1 MQSKFWAK
9 GVDDESGDN
18 VTESS
23 DNEIDDKKP
32 LVPAQAER
40 WAAIDS
46 SSSEEEER
54 VIKSYEGK
62 RLDFY
67 KNIGSSLNE
76 SMESNDFNQLLKDYE
91 NLYKFM
97 IKESP
102 ERIPNFAIVYL
113 DKFTKYVETTF
124 QSNVEKKD
132 LSKNKAQTLNKL
144 RAKIRKCSEF
154 YQNKLNLYHEN
165 PDDFKAALE
174 DELDE
179 DEDEEEEDDE
189 EEEEDDEQEEEG
201 AGGIVKDNED
211 DSIKDAEG
219 KKKKKKEKENDEKSG
234 QDDDSSDDWS
244 YSDGDEYASDDAD
257 DKTKSAMSK
266 WGLKTSEKVEKKKVV
281 KTKKVKKEGTKKEE
295 KTAQVDENQSAKNKA
310 YAELLST
317 KNLSEEVIRNRVK
330 FVIEKRGRKGL
341 DKHEHIN
348 ILSKLSELAKT
359 ISTQSYI
366 EVLEQLINL
375 EFDIV
380 SSVYT
385 YMSFNIWNKAFKYI
399 ELILDILIQNESFYL
414 VSINITEE
422 ITEEIITEKE
432 KISRSCKTLI
442 SFLAKL
448 DDELLKALL
457 YIDAQTEEYR
467 KRLGKTVHMIALL
480 YKGYNYV
487 KFTKKL
493 PDLAIYISMRIL
505 EHMYYKP
512 EALFMQ
518 IWNFVTS
525 RKENNTSLTDA
536 DRTNGG
542 RKETDMENNGSGNAN
557 VFSSLNGGSNVNGS
571 IKENGDLKACYNT
584 QTNGDMDKQLNEQSP
599 KQADKLGS
607 KIDDNNMSP
616 KKVVEKYVYEIFEY
630 GTKQQKIKALLQLS
644 FNRSLQ
650 DEFLE
655 AKELLNVANVHEL
668 ALSSDIQTQIL
679 YNRNL
684 IQLGLCAFRHGR
696 IYEAHCCLGEICS
709 QNKHRELIAQG
720 VSTLKNQ
727 EKTLEQ
733 ERAEKRRLLS
743 FHMHISIELIECVNN
758 ICAMLLEVP
767 NLARHTYESKKDI
780 ISRQFRRF
788 LDIYDK
794 QVFNNPPE
802 NNKEIILLATKYLQK
817 GNWKL
822 CCEKIFSLSVWS
834 KFSDRERV
842 QNILQ
847 ERIKQEAMRTYIFR
861 YISIYDSFA
870 VDQLCIMF
878 DLSENSVHSILSKMM
893 INHEIPACWN
903 ESSKH
908 IIINKVNPTALQTVA
923 IKLAE
928 NINEVM
934 EQNELAFNMRNPK
947 FMFMQEKRTQ
957 MKDDKSSWLHKK
969 GDGKYGKSYH
979 QHKNVHY
986 KKNFKEKIVSK
997 NFA

>member
-9 GVDDESGDN
+9 GADDDSGDN

-23 DNEIDDKKP
+23 DNEVDDKKP
-32 LVPAQAER
+32 LVSAQAER

-62 RLDFY
+62 RIDFY
-67 KNIGSSLNE
+67 KNIGNSLNE
-76 SMESNDFNQLLKDYE
+76 SMGSSDFNQLLKDYE
-91 NLYKFM
+91 SVYKFM
-97 IKESP
+97 VKESS

-113 DKFTKYVETTF
+113 DKLTKYVETTF
-124 QSNVEKKD
+124 QNNVEKKV

-144 RAKIRKCSEF
+144 KAKIRKCSEF

-165 PDDFKAALE
+165 PEEFKAAMQDEEE
-174 DELDE
+174 DEE
-179 DEDEEEEDDE
+179 EEEEEDDE
-189 EEEEDDEQEEEG
+189 EEEEADEEEADEGDEADEEEG
-201 AGGIVKDNED
+201 G
-211 DSIKDAEG
+211 
-219 KKKKKKEKENDEKSG
+219 KKKEKTPGEED
-234 QDDDSSDDWS
+234 SDDWS
-244 YSDGDEYASDDAD
+244 NSEEEGYVSDDAD

-266 WGLKTSEKVEKKKVV
+266 WGLKTSEKVEKKKAV

-295 KTAQVDENQSAKNKA
+295 KATHVDENQSAKNKA

-348 ILSKLSELAKT
+348 ILSKLCELAKT

-366 EVLEQLINL
+366 EVLEQMINL
-375 EFDIV
+375 EFDVV

-399 ELILDILIQNESFYL
+399 ELILDLLIQNENFYL

-422 ITEEIITEKE
+422 ITEEVINEKE

-467 KRLGKTVHMIALL
+467 RRLGKTVHMIGLL

-487 KFTKKL
+487 KFAKKM
-493 PDLAIYISMRIL
+493 PDLAIFISTRIL

-525 RKENNTSLTDA
+525 GKDGSTPLVDA
-536 DRTNGG
+536 VGG
-542 RKETDMENNGSGNAN
+542 SSPSGSGAAN
-557 VFSSLNGGSNVNGS
+557 QSDHTNQ
-571 IKENGDLKACYNT
+571 NGDAKTDQDL
-584 QTNGDMDKQLNEQSP
+584 QTNGDCDKQPSGGAPNGAEKEPAKGDDHISP
-599 KQADKLGS
+599 KQ
-607 KIDDNNMSP
+607 I
-616 KKVVEKYVYEIFEY
+616 VEKYVYEIFEH
-630 GTKQQKIKALLQLS
+630 GTKQQKVKALLQLS
-644 FNRSLQ
+644 FHRSLH

-668 ALSSDIQTQIL
+668 ALSSDMQTQIL

-684 IQLGLCAFRHGR
+684 IQLGLCAFRHGK
-696 IYEAHCCLGEICS
+696 IFEAHCCLGEICS

-720 VSTLKNQ
+720 VSNLKNQ

-794 QVFNNPPE
+794 QIFNSPPE

-822 CCEKIFSLSVWS
+822 CCEKIFSLSIWS
-834 KFSDRERV
+834 KFNEREKV

-847 ERIKQEAMRTYIFR
+847 EKIKQEAMRTYIFR
-861 YISIYDSFA
+861 YISIYDSFS
-870 VDQLCIMF
+870 VEQLCIMF
-878 DLSENSVHSILSKMM
+878 DLNQNVVHSILSKMM

-903 ESSKH
+903 ESSSH
-908 IIINKVNPTALQTVA
+908 ILINKVNPTALQTVA

-928 NINEVM
+928 NINEIM
-934 EQNELAFNMRNPK
+934 EQNELTLNMRNPK
-947 FMFMQEKRTQ
+947 FMFMQERRTQ
-957 MKDDKSSWLHKK
+957 MKDEKSNWSHKK
-969 GDGKYGKSYH
+969 GEGKYGKGYH

-986 KKNFKEKIVSK
+986 KKNYKEKGMPK
-997 NFA
+997 GFA

>member
-9 GVDDESGDN
+9 GADDDSGDN
-18 VTESS
+18 ITESS
-23 DNEIDDKKP
+23 DDEVDEKKP
-32 LVPAQAER
+32 LVSAQAER

-54 VIKSYEGK
+54 VLKSYEGK
-62 RLDFY
+62 RIDFY

-76 SMESNDFNQLLKDYE
+76 SMESSDFNQMLKDYE
-91 NLYKFM
+91 SLYKFM
-97 IKESP
+97 VKESS

-113 DKFTKYVETTF
+113 DKLSKYVDTTF
-124 QSNVEKKD
+124 QNNVEKKV
-132 LSKNKAQTLNKL
+132 LSKSKAQTLNKL
-144 RAKIRKCSEF
+144 KAKIRKCSAY
-154 YQNKLNLYHEN
+154 YQSKLDLYHEN
-165 PDDFKAALE
+165 PEEFKLAMEDDL
-174 DELDE
+174 DDDDDE
-179 DEDEEEEDDE
+179 DEDDQTDEEEEDDE
-189 EEEEDDEQEEEG
+189 EPADQEEE
-201 AGGIVKDNED
+201 
-211 DSIKDAEG
+211 
-219 KKKKKKEKENDEKSG
+219 KKEKAKDEKTPG
-234 QDDDSSDDWS
+234 EEDSDDWS
-244 YSDGDEYASDDAD
+244 NSEEEEYVSDDGD

-281 KTKKVKKEGTKKEE
+281 KTKVKKEGTKKEE
-295 KTAQVDENQSAKNKA
+295 KVVHVDENQSAKNKA

-348 ILSKLSELAKT
+348 ILSKLCELAKT
-359 ISTQSYI
+359 VSTQSYI

-375 EFDIV
+375 EFDVV
-380 SSVYT
+380 SSLYT

-399 ELILDILIQNESFYL
+399 EIILDLLIQNESFYL

-422 ITEEIITEKE
+422 ITEEVINEKE

-448 DDELLKALL
+448 DDELLKALI

-467 KRLGKTVHMIALL
+467 RRLGKTIHMIALL

-487 KFTKKL
+487 KFTKKM
-493 PDLAIYISMRIL
+493 PELAIFISTRIL

-518 IWNFVTS
+518 VWKFVTNG
-525 RKENNTSLTDA
+525 KENNSLSMNA
-536 DRTNGG
+536 
-542 RKETDMENNGSGNAN
+542 ENSGNN
-557 VFSSLNGGSNVNGS
+557 NVNGKVEHS
-571 IKENGDLKACYNT
+571 AK
-584 QTNGDMDKQLNEQSP
+584 TNGDSDKQPNGDATNDAEKMPTKGEDQISP
-599 KQADKLGS
+599 KQ
-607 KIDDNNMSP
+607 I
-616 KKVVEKYVYEIFEY
+616 VEKYVYEIFEH
-630 GTKQQKIKALLQLS
+630 GTKQQKVKALLQLS
-644 FNRSLQ
+644 FHRSLH

-655 AKELLNVANVHEL
+655 AKELLNVSNVHEL
-668 ALSSDIQTQIL
+668 ALSSDTQTQIL

-684 IQLGLCAFRHGR
+684 IQLGLCAFRHGK
-696 IYEAHCCLGEICS
+696 IFEAHCCLGEICS

-720 VSTLKNQ
+720 VSNLKNQ

-767 NLARHTYESKKDI
+767 NLARHSFESKKDI

-794 QVFNNPPE
+794 QVFNSPPE

-817 GNWKL
+817 GNWKM
-822 CCEKIFSLSVWS
+822 CCEKIFSLSIWS
-834 KFSDRERV
+834 KFNDTEKV
-842 QNILQ
+842 QNILR
-847 ERIKQEAMRTYIFR
+847 EKIKQEAMRTYIFR
-861 YISIYDSFA
+861 YISIYDSFS

-878 DLSENSVHSILSKMM
+878 DLNQNVVHSILSKMM

-903 ESSKH
+903 ESSSH
-908 IIINKVNPTALQTVA
+908 ILINKVNPTALQTVA

-928 NINEVM
+928 NINEIM
-934 EQNELAFNMRNPK
+934 EQNELTLNMRNPK

-957 MKDDKSSWLHKK
+957 MKDDKSNWSHKK
-969 GDGKYGKSYH
+969 GDGKYGKGYH

-986 KKNFKEKIVSK
+986 KKNYKEKSMPK
-997 NFA
+997 GFA

>member
-9 GVDDESGDN
+9 GADDDSGDN
-18 VTESS
+18 ITESS
-23 DNEIDDKKP
+23 DDEVDDKKP
-32 LVPAQAER
+32 LVSAQAER

-62 RLDFY
+62 RIDFY

-76 SMESNDFNQLLKDYE
+76 CMQSSDFNQLLKDYE
-91 NLYKFM
+91 NVYKFM
-97 IKESP
+97 VKESS

-113 DKFTKYVETTF
+113 DKLSKYVETTF
-124 QSNVEKKD
+124 QNNVEKKD
-132 LSKNKAQTLNKL
+132 LSKSKAQTLNKL
-144 RAKIRKCSEF
+144 KAKIRKCSAY
-154 YQNKLNLYHEN
+154 YQSKLDMYHEN
-165 PDDFKAALE
+165 PEEFKAAMQNEEE
-174 DELDE
+174 DEDE
-179 DEDEEEEDDE
+179 DEEADDDEEEDEEEEDDA
-189 EEEEDDEQEEEG
+189 ED
-201 AGGIVKDNED
+201 GG
-211 DSIKDAEG
+211 
-219 KKKKKKEKENDEKSG
+219 KKKEKAKEEKTPG
-234 QDDDSSDDWS
+234 EDDSDDWS
-244 YSDGDEYASDDAD
+244 NSEEEEYVSDDAD

-266 WGLKTSEKVEKKKVV
+266 WGLKTSEKVEKKKTL
-281 KTKKVKKEGTKKEE
+281 KTKVKKEGTKKEE
-295 KTAQVDENQSAKNKA
+295 KVVTHVDETQSAKNKA

-359 ISTQSYI
+359 VSTQSYI

-375 EFDIV
+375 EFDVV

-399 ELILDILIQNESFYL
+399 ELILDLLIQNDNFYL

-422 ITEEIITEKE
+422 ITEEVINEKE

-448 DDELLKALL
+448 DDELLKALV

-467 KRLGKTVHMIALL
+467 RRLGKTVHMIGLL

-487 KFTKKL
+487 KFSKKM
-493 PDLAIYISMRIL
+493 PDLAIFISTRIL

-518 IWNFVTS
+518 IWNFVT
-525 RKENNTSLTDA
+525 KGQDNKSLSVDA
-536 DRTNGG
+536 EGTTG
-542 RKETDMENNGSGNAN
+542 EM
-557 VFSSLNGGSNVNGS
+557 
-571 IKENGDLKACYNT
+571 KADQHA
-584 QTNGDMDKQLNEQSP
+584 QTNGDCDKQLNGDASNDAAKMP
-599 KQADKLGS
+599 AKSNDK
-607 KIDDNNMSP
+607 MSP
-616 KKVVEKYVYEIFEY
+616 KYIVEKYVYEIFEH

-644 FNRSLQ
+644 FHRSLH

-655 AKELLNVANVHEL
+655 AKELLNVSNVHEL
-668 ALSSDIQTQIL
+668 ALSSDMQTQIL

-684 IQLGLCAFRHGR
+684 IQLGLCAFRHGK
-696 IYEAHCCLGEICS
+696 IFEAHCCLGEICS

-720 VSTLKNQ
+720 VSNLKNQ

-767 NLARHTYESKKDI
+767 NLARHTFESKKDI

-794 QVFNNPPE
+794 QVFNSPPE

-817 GNWKL
+817 GNWKM
-822 CCEKIFSLSVWS
+822 CCEKIFSLSIWS
-834 KFSDRERV
+834 KFNDREKV

-847 ERIKQEAMRTYIFR
+847 EKIKQEAMRTYIFR
-861 YISIYDSFA
+861 YISIYDSFS

-878 DLSENSVHSILSKMM
+878 DLNQNVVHSILSKMM

-903 ESSKH
+903 ESSSH
-908 IIINKVNPTALQTVA
+908 ILINKVNPTALQTVA

-928 NINEVM
+928 NINEIM
-934 EQNELAFNMRNPK
+934 EQNELTLNMRNPK

-957 MKDDKSSWLHKK
+957 MKDEKSNWSHKK
-969 GDGKYGKSYH
+969 GDGKYGKGYH
-979 QHKNVHY
+979 QHKNAHY
-986 KKNFKEKIVSK
+986 KKNYKEKSMPK
-997 NFA
+997 GFA